1 MFKILADATLPLLDL
16 FEPPFIVTRYSDKN
30 SLQTH
35 LPSHDILLCR
45 STLTVDEPLLADTA
59 IQSVATAS
67 SGVDHIDIAYLEQR
81 QISLFD
87 AKGCNAHAV
96 ADYVTSTL
104 SWLLKHQLI
113 QNKTA
118 GVVGLGHV
126 GQKVATRLKDFGLT
140 VYHYDPLRAQTQSD
154 FETCTLDEI
163 KSCDLISL
171 HANLHDTQPFAT
183 RKLINEAFLKDLAP
197 NTVLINASRG
207 DIVDEHALLSSSIIY
222 CTDVYAHEPQIAAAI
237 IDYAKL
243 CTPHIAGHSIEAKKN
258 AIIDLMIKLHTH
270 VGQSLPHQISA
281 YSPVSLVSD
290 KHYSLEDN
298 WLKHYDPSKETSA
311 LKTAKDKTQGFL
323 ELRRAHCFRHDV
335 SFQQDL

>member
-16 FEPPFIVTRYSDKN
+16 FELPFIVTRYSDKN

-45 STLTVDEPLLADTA
+45 STLTVNESLLANTT

-96 ADYVTSTL
+96 ADYVASTL
-104 SWLLKHQLI
+104 SWLSKHQLV

-118 GVVGLGHV
+118 GIVGLGHV
-126 GQKVATRLKDFGLT
+126 GQKVTKRLRDFGFT
-140 VYHYDPLRAQTQSD
+140 VFRYDPLRAKTASD

-163 KSCDLISL
+163 KSCGLISL
-171 HANLHDTQPFAT
+171 HANLHDIQPFAT
-183 RKLINEAFLKDLAP
+183 RKLINEAFLKDLTP

-207 DIVDEHALLSSSIIY
+207 DIVDEHALLSSSIVY
-222 CTDVYAHEPQIAAAI
+222 CTDVYAHEPQIEPAI

-258 AIIDLMIKLHTH
+258 AIIDLMTQLYTH
-270 VGQSLPHQISA
+270 VGQPLPHHIRA
-281 YSPVSLVSD
+281 YSPVSRVFD
-290 KHYSLEDN
+290 KDCSLEDN
-298 WLKHYDPSKETSA
+298 WLRHYDPSKETSA
-311 LKTAKDKTQGFL
+311 LKAAKDKTQGFQ
-323 ELRRAHCFRHDV
+323 ELRRAHCFRHDI
-335 SFQQDL
+335 SFQI